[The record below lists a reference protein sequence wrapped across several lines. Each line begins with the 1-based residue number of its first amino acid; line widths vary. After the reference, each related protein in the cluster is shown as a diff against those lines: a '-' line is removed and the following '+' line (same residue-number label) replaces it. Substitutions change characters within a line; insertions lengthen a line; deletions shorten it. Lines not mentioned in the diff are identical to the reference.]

1 MQTDVEQT
9 KMKTIIMAIAVLL
22 AANTA
27 TFAQGKTTKAP
38 KHKTTKTVK
47 YTCEMHPDVVM
58 SKPGKCP
65 KCGMKLTK
73 MTGKKA
79 MKDSTDM
86 KM

>member
-1 MQTDVEQT
+1 
-9 KMKTIIMAIAVLL
+9 MKTIIMAIAVLL

-27 TFAQGKTTKAP
+27 TFAQAKTTKTP
-38 KHKTTKTVK
+38 KHKTAATK

-65 KCGMKLTK
+65 KCGMTLTK
-73 MTGKKA
+73 MKSKKM
-79 MKDSTDM
+79 MKDSTGM

>member
-1 MQTDVEQT
+1 
-9 KMKTIIMAIAVLL
+9 MKTIIMAMAILL

-27 TFAQGKTTKAP
+27 TFAQGKTTKTH
-38 KHKTTKTVK
+38 KHKTSTATK

-58 SKPGKCP
+58 SKAGKCP
-65 KCGMKLTK
+65 KCGMALTK
-73 MTGKKA
+73 MKGKKT